1 MDKLIVYQPPT
12 HKKKR
17 STENSRFLPL
27 LGHSVAELRH
37 IYIYIYIYNPVLG
50 RKQDS
55 TPQLA
60 PLMQGIKRIK

>member
-37 IYIYIYIYNPVLG
+37 IYIYNPVLG